1 MARHVAAANR
11 VLRLA
16 RVSPHRDD
24 VAAGRG
30 PRKMARTTGTGSQEG
45 ARVDIQNDARRL
57 AGIGTFFIILGWIA
71 VIYAVIAGIL
81 WWIDLAQRASFN
93 IFEAFAIS
101 AAAIGVPI
109 FAAFVLAGF
118 GYFLRLFAL
127 WVASQS
133 R

>member
-1 MARHVAAANR
+1 MDIQKDAS
-11 VLRLA
+11 RLA
-16 RVSPHRDD
+16 S
-24 VAAGRG
+24 
-30 PRKMARTTGTGSQEG
+30 
-45 ARVDIQNDARRL
+45 
-57 AGIGTFFIILGWIA
+57 IGTVFIILGWIA

-81 WWIDLAQRASFN
+81 WWIDLAQRAAFN

>member
-1 MARHVAAANR
+1 MPPRTTA
-11 VLRLA
+11 VLRW
-16 RVSPHRDD
+16 RRQRGSGHRR
-24 VAAGRG
+24 AHGWTS
-30 PRKMARTTGTGSQEG
+30 RTTRAGSPS
-45 ARVDIQNDARRL
+45 
-57 AGIGTFFIILGWIA
+57 IGTFFIILGWIA

-81 WWIDLAQRASFN
+81 WWIDLAQRAAFN

>member
-1 MARHVAAANR
+1 MNLQRDAS
-11 VLRLA
+11 RLA
-16 RVSPHRDD
+16 TIATVF
-24 VAAGRG
+24 VW
-30 PRKMARTTGTGSQEG
+30 
-45 ARVDIQNDARRL
+45 I
-57 AGIGTFFIILGWIA
+57 GWIG
-71 VIYAVIAGIL
+71 VLYSFVAGIL
-81 WWIDLAQRASFN
+81 WWIDLAQRAAFN

-101 AAAIGVPI
+101 AAAIGMPI

>member
-1 MARHVAAANR
+1 
-11 VLRLA
+11 
-16 RVSPHRDD
+16 
-24 VAAGRG
+24 
-30 PRKMARTTGTGSQEG
+30 
-45 ARVDIQNDARRL
+45 VDIQNDARRL
-57 AGIGTFFIILGWIA
+57 TSIGTFFIILGWIA

-81 WWIDLAQRASFN
+81 WWIDLAQREAFN

-101 AAAIGVPI
+101 AAAIGMPI